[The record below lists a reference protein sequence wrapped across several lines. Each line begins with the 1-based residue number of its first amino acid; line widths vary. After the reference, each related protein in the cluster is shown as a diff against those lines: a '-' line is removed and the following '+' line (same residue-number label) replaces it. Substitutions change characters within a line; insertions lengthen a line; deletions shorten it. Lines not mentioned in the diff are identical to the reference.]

1 MKQIKDKRKYFV
13 DELNKL
19 EEWFKWFL
27 LTVITLIIF
36 CQVSNTILSQLV
48 WKLIFKTQI
57 TNFNYK
63 KKLIKPHCGFK
74 LSF

>member
-1 MKQIKDKRKYFV
+1 MFNIMKQIKNKRKYFV

-36 CQVSNTILSQLV
+36 CQVSNMILSQL
-48 WKLIFKTQI
+48 W
-57 TNFNYK
+57 
-63 KKLIKPHCGFK
+63 
-74 LSF
+74 